1 MTVNDSSRLTEA
13 TVQDI
18 QLELIRR
25 TQYNAFDGERVAR
38 GLKEHRDWWEA
49 ALLVRTE
56 PLLLITLRDL
66 PYNDWNADTL
76 FILARDEERARQ
88 LEQIGNDEWAADVWV
103 FDQDET
109 ERKLG
114 TGGLDKQRLVRM
126 WWD

>member
-1 MTVNDSSRLTEA
+1 MTVNDSAHLTEA

-25 TQYNAFDGERVAR
+25 TQYNAFDGEQVAR
-38 GLKEHRDWWEA
+38 DLLEHREWWEA
-49 ALLVRTE
+49 ALLIRTE

-66 PYNDWNADTL
+66 PENIWNADTL
-76 FILARDEERARQ
+76 FILARDEASARR

-103 FDQDET
+103 FDEDET
-109 ERKLG
+109 ESKLG
-114 TGGLDKQRLVRM
+114 TGGLDTQRLVRM